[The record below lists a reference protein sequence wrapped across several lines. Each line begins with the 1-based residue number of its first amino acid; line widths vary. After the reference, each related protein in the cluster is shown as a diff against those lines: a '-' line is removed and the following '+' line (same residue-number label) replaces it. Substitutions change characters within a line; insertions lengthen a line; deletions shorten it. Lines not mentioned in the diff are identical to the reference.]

1 MRNLSLTS
9 SSVDMVEMDA
19 PSSSHSV
26 ETTNTPGTS
35 RPPYLRQV
43 TQSDQITTSDE
54 PTNGQESYEPHIPQQ
69 PQLPVHVALNHPP
82 VVVADQYHSSQ
93 THVPVA
99 APLPPKQEFVSY
111 LKMYFTSR
119 SLPSDPGK
127 WAPKVSTRYINLA
140 LVERGEVNKVEADE
154 FTQAS
159 IHGDIDDIVKQKT
172 HMDIEDVAVPSV
184 TDEESLLPKYILVE
198 GAPGVGKTAFAWELS
213 KRWGKGEILKHFEM
227 VVLLRLRE
235 VRVQKIETIFDLFF
249 YSNSTVQKAIARE
262 VEQNHGDKIL
272 FIFEGFDELPTSKR
286 TEDYLLCQILK
297 GDVLPAASILVTT
310 RHSAS
315 GYLSE
320 NFDEPNQH
328 IQILGFTREN
338 ITSYYESVLKEE
350 RVLTAFKTYLNL
362 HPHILSAMYVPL
374 HCAIV
379 VEVFINSFDTQTV
392 GETKATIPKTMTQL
406 YYSLTKSLLMRYLK
420 KHPKHGKKQ
429 YRIQQFDR
437 LPGKVPKKLDYI
449 SKLAYEGLVKDKVIF
464 TDEDVPENFETLELM
479 QSIPELYT
487 DEGTVV
493 SYNFIHLTLQ
503 EFLAAYYISRQEPN
517 RWMKEFQKQKDYS
530 RMKVML
536 RFLAGLTA
544 FSGVRKKHIRQLSFI
559 KEARERREITVDGLH
574 WLFEAQ
580 FEDSNY
586 TAIILGKSIVRID
599 CTWSTVSQFD
609 CFVLGFCIA
618 RSKCKWELEMC
629 ECDIGEDGL
638 TILTNAIKSN
648 QTVKQD
654 EESVP
659 GHIVYTTGFIS
670 SLRLRGNGITSSALC
685 QLFEKT
691 PRQVFTKLEEL
702 ELGNNKVDADT
713 CNILGDLIPY
723 MPRLHSISLSG
734 NHIGKGG
741 ILKLLQGWSKS
752 RHRRL
757 LSLFNTRVGVED
769 TTLVAELIAKRPGI
783 EVVFLGGCDVPTEVA
798 EKILRS
804 LKTERS
810 YMKEL
815 YIGGAR
821 FTMETSKLLADVI
834 KLNKSL
840 QRIDLRYC
848 RIDEEGGRLILNALK
863 SNTTLQEV
871 MITKGNALG
880 STLAEEVHKRFPQ
893 EDMMGAEL

>member
-1 MRNLSLTS
+1 MY
-9 SSVDMVEMDA
+9 A
-19 PSSSHSV
+19 KK
-26 ETTNTPGTS
+26 
-35 RPPYLRQV
+35 PPLIPKEEFIGYLR
-43 TQSDQITTSDE
+43 
-54 PTNGQESYEPHIPQQ
+54 
-69 PQLPVHVALNHPP
+69 
-82 VVVADQYHSSQ
+82 
-93 THVPVA
+93 
-99 APLPPKQEFVSY
+99 
-111 LKMYFTSR
+111 MYFTSR

-140 LVERGEVNKVEADE
+140 LVEKGEVNKVEADE

-159 IHGDIDDIVKQKT
+159 IHGDIDDIIKQKK
-172 HMDIEDVAVPSV
+172 HMEIEHVAPLN
-184 TDEESLLPKYILVE
+184 EEGDPPKYVLVE

-235 VRVQKIETIFDLFF
+235 VRVQKMKSIQDLFF
-249 YSNSTVQKAIARE
+249 YSNSKVQEVVARE
-262 VEQNHGDKIL
+262 VEKYHGYGVL
-272 FIFEGFDELPTSKR
+272 FILEGFDELPTSNR
-286 TEDYLLCQILK
+286 TDDYLLCQLLK
-297 GDVLPAASILVTT
+297 GDILPACSILVTT

-315 GYLSE
+315 AFLFE

-350 RVLTAFKTYLNL
+350 RVLGAFKRYLGL

-379 VEVFINSFDTQTV
+379 VEVFINSFDTQTIS
-392 GETKATIPKTMTQL
+392 ESKATIPKTMTQL

-420 KHPKHGKKQ
+420 KHHKYGKMQ
-429 YRIQQFDR
+429 FRIQHFDR
-437 LPGKVPKKLDYI
+437 LPGKVSDRLKFI
-449 SKLAYEGLVKDKVIF
+449 SELAYNGLIQDKVIF
-464 TDEDVPENFETLELM
+464 TDEDVPYNFDTLELM

-503 EFLAAYYISRQEPN
+503 EFLAAYYVSCQEPE
-517 RWMKEFQKQKDYS
+517 RWIKEFKERKDQS

-536 RFLAGLTA
+536 RFLAGLTS
-544 FSGVRKKHIRQLSFI
+544 FSGIRKKHIRQLSFI
-559 KEARERREITVDGLH
+559 RDTRERREITVDGLH

-580 FEDSNY
+580 FEESSY
-586 TAIILGKSIVRID
+586 TATVLGKSIVRID

-638 TILTNAIKSN
+638 KIFSDAIKSN

-659 GHIVYTTGFIS
+659 GQEKYSTGFIS
-670 SLRLRGNGITSSALC
+670 SFRLRGNGITSAALC
-685 QLFEKT
+685 QLFQNT
-691 PRQVFTKLEEL
+691 PQQVFTKLEEL
-702 ELGNNKVDADT
+702 ELGNNRVDAAT
-713 CNILGDLIPY
+713 CNVLGELIPF

-734 NHIGKGG
+734 NTIGKGG
-741 ILKLLQGWSKS
+741 VMTMLSGWSNARCRK
-752 RHRRL
+752 L

-769 TTLVAELIAKRPGI
+769 TTLVAELIAKPPGI
-783 EVVFLGGCDVPTEVA
+783 EVVFLGGCDVPTEIA
-798 EKILRS
+798 ERILQS
-804 LKTERS
+804 LKVERW

-815 YIGGAR
+815 YFGGAR
-821 FTMETSKLLADVI
+821 FSLETSKLLASVI
-834 KLNKSL
+834 RVNKTL
-840 QRIDLRYC
+840 EVIDLRYC
-848 RIDEEGGRLILNALK
+848 KIDEEGGKIILDALK
-863 SNTTLQEV
+863 ENTILKDV
-871 MITKGNALG
+871 MITKGNSLG
-880 STLAEEVHKRFPQ
+880 SAEAEEIHKRFPQ
-893 EDMMGAEL
+893 EDMMGPEL